1 MAYGNNT
8 DGSRRLG
15 DYISRVVDAI
25 SSQDGVALA
34 ELLAVSGGS
43 YCDFVASALDIT
55 KVGLICLLRERLCFC
70 TILPRRTLWQ
80 NMAGTNARIACIY
93 REDI

>member
-15 DYISRVVDAI
+15 DYISRVVDAL
-25 SSQDGVALA
+25 SSQDGAALA
-34 ELLAVSGGS
+34 DLLAVSGGS
-43 YCDFVASALDIT
+43 YCDSVASALDIT